1 MRQAFSAIL
10 LAVAST
16 TAFAQGQTT
25 TGPILTLDEAVT
37 LAIRNNPTHLRTIS
51 AQARTGAATRS
62 AYGAFLPRVTSSF
75 NTGFRAGGSEVVA
88 GQQQGSP
95 SDILNSSYNIGVSAN
110 YSAATFLQPS
120 VAKANENAAEAD
132 VVSSAAVTRRDVV
145 TQYLN
150 TLQAQASAALQDTL
164 VANAQAQVDLNRAR
178 ESVGAATSLDVRRA
192 EVQLGTAR
200 VNQLR
205 AKNSVENEMLRLF
218 QFMGVQRVAGT
229 RLTTAFP
236 VTEPKLD
243 LNELLQMARVSNPAY
258 NAAKARE
265 NAASVQ
271 ARQARS
277 QYLPSIGFQTGW
289 SGNSLE
295 QTNIEPQIAS
305 AQAQTAA
312 ARASCLTQD
321 SLRVGAGLAPRGT
334 CQNIQFTDADADAMR
349 ARNNQFPFTF
359 SKNPWSYGIGISL
372 PIFDGFR
379 REEQIQNAEASRN
392 DARYAVRAQE
402 LDMVTQI
409 TSAYNTLIAGYEGVK
424 LQEQT
429 AATSQQAL
437 LLAQERYRVGA
448 STFTDVSQARADY
461 EQASNTLI
469 AAQYDFHKFY
479 VALETAV
486 GRPLR

>member
-1 MRQAFSAIL
+1 MRNAFSAIL

-37 LAIRNNPTHLRTIS
+37 LAIRNNPTHLQSIS
-51 AQARTGAATRS
+51 RVARAGAATRS
-62 AYGAFLPRVTSSF
+62 AYGAFLPTVNSSF
-75 NTGFRAGGSEVVA
+75 GTSFRAGGSEIVA
-88 GQQQGSP
+88 GQQQGSA
-95 SDILNSSYNIGVSAN
+95 SDILSSGYNINVNAQYNVS
-110 YSAATFLQPS
+110 TFLAPS
-120 VAKANENAAEAD
+120 VAKANENAADAD
-132 VVSSAAVTRRDVV
+132 VTSSAANTRRDVV

-150 TLQAQASAALQDTL
+150 VLQAQASAALQDTL
-164 VANAQAQVDLNRAR
+164 VANAQAQLELNRAR
-178 ESVGAATSLDVRRA
+178 EAVGAATSLDVRRA
-192 EVQLGTAR
+192 EVTLGNAR
-200 VNQLR
+200 VSQLR
-205 AKNSVENEMLRLF
+205 EKNRVENEMLRLF
-218 QFMGVQRVAGT
+218 QFMGVQKVEGT
-229 RLTTAFP
+229 RLTTTFP
-236 VTEPKLD
+236 VTEPHLD
-243 LNELLQMARVSNPAY
+243 LNQLLQMGQQSNPVL
-258 NAAKARE
+258 NAARSRE
-265 NAASVQ
+265 SAASVQ
-271 ARQARS
+271 SRQARS
-277 QYLPSIGFQTGW
+277 QYLPSLSFSTGW

-321 SLRVGAGLAPRGT
+321 SIRAGAGLAPRGT
-334 CQNIQFTDADADAMR
+334 CSAIQFTDADADAMR
-349 ARNNQFPFTF
+349 ARNDQFPFTF
-359 SKNPWSYGIGISL
+359 SKNPFSYSIGISL
-372 PIFDGFR
+372 PIFNGFR
-379 REEQIQNAEASRN
+379 REEQIQNAEASRM

-402 LDMVTQI
+402 LQLVTDI
-409 TSAYNTLIAGYEGVK
+409 TSAYNTLIAGYEAVK
-424 LQEQT
+424 VQEQT
-429 AATSQQAL
+429 AATAQQAL

>member
-1 MRQAFSAIL
+1 MRHVFSAIL
-10 LAVAST
+10 LAAAST
-16 TAFAQGQTT
+16 TAFAQGNT
-25 TGPILTLDEAVT
+25 TGPILTIDEAVT
-37 LAIRNNPTHLRTIS
+37 LAIRNNPTHLRSIS
-51 AQARTGAATRS
+51 SQARTGAAVRS

-75 NTGFRAGGSEVVA
+75 NTGFRAGGSEVFA
-88 GQQQGSP
+88 GQQLGSA
-95 SDILNSSYNIGVSAN
+95 SDQLNSSYSIGVTAN
-110 YSAATFLQPS
+110 YSVATFLQPS
-120 VAKANENAAEAD
+120 VAKANEHAADAD
-132 VVSSAAVTRRDVV
+132 VVSSAANTRRDVV

-150 TLQAQASAALQDTL
+150 VLQAQASAALQDTL
-164 VANAQAQVDLNRAR
+164 VANAEAQVQLNQAR
-178 ESVGAATSLDVRRA
+178 EAVGAATSLDVRRA
-192 EVQLGTAR
+192 EVTLGNAR
-200 VNQLR
+200 VNRLR
-205 AKNSVENEMLRLF
+205 ERNTLQTEMLRLF
-218 QFMGVQRVAGT
+218 QIMGVQQVENT

-243 LNELLQMARVSNPAY
+243 LNELLQMARQTNPVY

-277 QYLPSIGFQTGW
+277 AYLPSVGFQTGW

-305 AQAQTAA
+305 ARAQTDA

-321 SLRVGAGLAPRGT
+321 SIRVGAGLTPRGT
-334 CQNIQFTDADADAMR
+334 CNNIQFTDADADEMR
-349 ARNNQFPFTF
+349 ARNNQYPFTF

-402 LDMVTQI
+402 LQMVTDI
-409 TSAYNTLIAGYEGVK
+409 TSAYNTLIAGYEAVK
-424 LQEQT
+424 VQEQT

-437 LLAQERYRVGA
+437 ALAQERYRVGA

-461 EQASNTLI
+461 EQASNDLI
-469 AAQYDFHKFY
+469 RTQYEFHKLY